1 MSWIVLIAGIALWW
15 GAHLFK
21 RIAPEARAAWGEEA
35 GKGRIAIALFVS
47 IILMVIGY
55 RWTPFVP
62 VWNPPTF
69 FVHINNLLMIFAV
82 YLMSPGPKKG
92 AFFHGMRH
100 PMLTGFGLFAFA
112 HLLANGDLTAILTFG
127 LLLAWSVAEIRVINA
142 AEPDWTPNPKG
153 AIRFD
158 VLFLLASVIL
168 VLILGLIHNWLGP
181 WPFGG
186 TPPF

>member
-1 MSWIVLIAGIALWW
+1 MSWIILIAGVALWW
-15 GAHLFK
+15 AAHLFK
-21 RIAPEARAAWGEEA
+21 RVAPGIREPMGEQ
-35 GKGRIAIALFVS
+35 GKGRVALALLLS

-62 VWNPPTF
+62 VWNPPVF
-69 FVHINNLLMIFAV
+69 FVHINNLLMIFAF

-92 AFFHGMRH
+92 ALFYGMRH

-127 LLLAWSVAEIRVINA
+127 LLLAWSVAEVRVINA
-142 AEPDWTPNPKG
+142 AEPEWEPNSKG
-153 AIRFD
+153 AIKFD
-158 VLFLLASVIL
+158 VIFLVAGVVA
-168 VLILGLIHNWLGP
+168 VLIIGVIHAFLGP

-186 TPPF
+186 PPAF